1 MGRDGNRDAVDDDGE
16 SRGVMERVNLEPM
29 RRASVSLSEFEKI
42 FGHPVLDV
50 VQAGDKGGGRE

>member
-1 MGRDGNRDAVDDDGE
+1 MGRDGNWDAVDDDGE

-42 FGHPVLDV
+42 LGHL
-50 VQAGDKGGGRE
+50 Q